1 MYGSKLLNY
10 VVLTQQNLEF
20 LPVRFSYIS
29 IVKKVLFILLFCPF
43 LCSGQKQRNFYF
55 EAAGS
60 GGLGSFNYEREIR
73 STEGIEYYLSIGASG
88 APIDANNGFLLI
100 SPIAIK
106 GLIGKNEH
114 RAELG
119 LGQGISMT
127 TKGSPW
133 IMGLA
138 MFGYRYIHPDK
149 RVFYR
154 VTYTPLI
161 SFIVDRQWQ
170 HWGGVSIGWK
180 LKDKDK
186 NAKRKKYTPDY

>member
-1 MYGSKLLNY
+1 M
-10 VVLTQQNLEF
+10 TQQNLDF
-20 LPVRFSYIS
+20 LTSRFSYIS
-29 IVKKVLFILLFCPF
+29 IVKNALFILLFLP
-43 LCSGQKQRNFYF
+43 LVGLSQKQRNFYF

-60 GGLGSFNYEREIR
+60 GGLGSFNFEREIR
-73 STEGIEYYLSIGASG
+73 SAEGIEYYVSVGASG
-88 APIDANNGFLLI
+88 APIDANNGIALI
-100 SPIAIK
+100 APIAIK
-106 GLIGKNEH
+106 GLIGKEQH

-119 LGQGISMT
+119 LGQGITLT
-127 TKGSPW
+127 TKGAPW
-133 IMGLA
+133 VMGLA
-138 MFGYRYIHPDK
+138 MFGYRFIHPDK

-186 NAKRKKYTPDY
+186 DAKRKKYNPAY